1 MAVWRKQCNE
11 WRPPPPL
18 SSYWIEDEEAK
29 MVKAWEFDGAMLFL
43 WKQTKD
49 LCLCLYR
56 WHHLSTIPYIRHSAV
71 LRVGPH
77 FFSTDPTLRQW
88 LAWNFTEAAGS
99 NELVKASQQTLK
111 LLLCCRSPL
120 SSNMSLSNFLSSTIP
135 TGFVMHQEK
144 EKERKLQIPVLTQF
158 CFICS

>member
-1 MAVWRKQCNE
+1 MEVWRKQCNE
-11 WRPPPPL
+11 WLPPPPPL
-18 SSYWIEDEEAK
+18 LLLDWRWGSKNGKGVGVWWSHAVSLEADQRPLSLFVQMTSSFYYPIY
-29 MVKAWEFDGAMLFL
+29 
-43 WKQTKD
+43 QT
-49 LCLCLYR
+49 LCCPQS
-56 WHHLSTIPYIRHSAV
+56 WSS
-71 LRVGPH
+71 
-77 FFSTDPTLRQW
+77 FFSTDPTLNQW

-120 SSNMSLSNFLSSTIP
+120 SSNMSLSNFLSSSIP

>member
-1 MAVWRKQCNE
+1 MQWVTT
-11 WRPPPPL
+11 PPPTLLLLDWRWGSKNGKGVGVWWSHAVSLEADQRPL
-18 SSYWIEDEEAK
+18 SLFVQMTSSFYYPIYQTLCCPQSWSSFFLYW
-29 MVKAWEFDGAMLFL
+29 
-43 WKQTKD
+43 
-49 LCLCLYR
+49 
-56 WHHLSTIPYIRHSAV
+56 P
-71 LRVGPH
+71 
-77 FFSTDPTLRQW
+77 
-88 LAWNFTEAAGS
+88 NTEAVIGLKFHWGCRLQWAI
-99 NELVKASQQTLK
+99 VKASQQTLK